1 MPDAFFQRKRKRPDG
16 PPSGAQRRST
26 GNSGTSHAHR
36 GPSTASRAAP
46 SRRDK
51 SNGNG
56 NGNGNGDDD
65 DDDDSDGGR
74 GGARAEDM
82 DFRVRD
88 DGLRSDDEA
97 EAAETPAQARVRLAK
112 MYLDRLKD
120 DDELEGPDAVQ
131 ADKDNIAARLQK
143 DVLEQSGNLHVFLA
157 HRLLPPSA
165 EPLEPS
171 TSASSSSSS
180 RIVHT
185 KGHRLPVTSA
195 VASADAQVL
204 FTASKDGSI
213 CQWRLSDGK
222 LLTVIPKALKPNPI
236 PTAASAGSKG
246 KGKAKAKERTVTHPI
261 PKSATSGAARRR
273 MRAQRLTSFQNA
285 GDDSQQDDDV
295 DMKVASATANGTNP
309 KGKSSSTQNANGT
322 SHSDASNGGRMH
334 ILRLDEGQGHTD
346 AIWALALSTDGR
358 FLASGGLDRRIGL
371 WELTPSSS
379 TTSSSRPRWV
389 KTLSGHKDS
398 ITSLTFRLASSELYS
413 ASLDRTLKLF
423 DAAQGSYIETLFGH
437 QDPVL
442 SLSALRSEVAVSAGG
457 RDRTCRWWKIRDES
471 QLVFRAGGKSKVREV
486 LEGGDLAR
494 ILEKEDAAALAAAGP
509 GGMAADAAGK
519 ARIRAKA
526 KAEAAVVPQMSFFE
540 GSVDCVAM
548 IDNQHFLSGGDSGM
562 LALWSSTKKKPIFT
576 YAIAHGLQE
585 TATETEGTIATP
597 RWITSLSC
605 LPYGDVFASGSW
617 DGHVRLWA
625 LDRQLRSFAPLPFT
639 IEAPGF
645 VNSLQ
650 LLTPTVPRTSRAK
663 AAADHSEVV
672 DRRPVMAEKWR
683 EERRGPLR
691 VKEKL
696 GDDDEEES
704 DAGME
709 EESMEEDGLALLSSS
724 KLVNGHVNGNG
735 NGASTATDTEV
746 DAVVVGKKEQEIRGR
761 KDGIAPLLVIGLGQ
775 EPRLGRWMRVPEAR
789 NGTVIVSFALQA

>member
-1 MPDAFFQRKRKRPDG
+1 MPDAFFQRKRKRPDSG
-16 PPSGAQRRST
+16 APPSGSQRRGGSKT
-26 GNSGTSHAHR
+26 SGAGRSGGGGSHPKSDA
-36 GPSTASRAAP
+36 
-46 SRRDK
+46 RRRQND
-51 SNGNG
+51 G
-56 NGNGNGDDD
+56 GDED
-65 DDDDSDGGR
+65 DDDDSDLGG
-74 GGARAEDM
+74 GGTRAEDM

-120 DDELEGPDAVQ
+120 DDVLEGADAVQ

-143 DVLEQSGNLHVFLA
+143 DVLEQSGNLHIFLA
-157 HRLLPPSA
+157 QRLLPPSTA
-165 EPLEPS
+165 VSDP
-171 TSASSSSSS
+171 SASSSSASAAS

-185 KGHRLPVTSA
+185 RGHRLPVTSA
-195 VASADAQVL
+195 VASADAQLL

-213 CQWRLSDGK
+213 CQWRLSNGK
-222 LLTVIPKALKPNPI
+222 LLTIIPKGSKPA
-236 PTAASAGSKG
+236 PTSASDVGKG
-246 KGKAKAKERTVTHPI
+246 KGKAKDRTVTNPI
-261 PKSATSGAARRR
+261 PRSATSGAARRR
-273 MRAQRLTSFQNA
+273 MRAKMLIQLQTAASDLQD
-285 GDDSQQDDDV
+285 GDA
-295 DMKVASATANGTNP
+295 DMKDASATANGTDA
-309 KGKSSSTQNANGT
+309 KGKSSSAQNTNGT
-322 SHSDASNGGRMH
+322 SHTDASQGGHMH
-334 ILRLDEGQGHTD
+334 YLRLEEGQGHTD

-371 WELTPSSS
+371 WELAPSSS
-379 TTSSSRPRWV
+379 TSSPSRPRWV

-494 ILEKEDAAALAAAGP
+494 ILEKDEAANNGAPAGALLADGAAKG
-509 GGMAADAAGK
+509 
-519 ARIRAKA
+519 RVRAKA
-526 KAEAAVVPQMSFFE
+526 KSESVPQMSFVE

-548 IDNQHFLSGGDSGM
+548 VDNQHFLSGGDSGM

-576 YAIAHGLQE
+576 YAIAHGLHE
-585 TATETEGTIATP
+585 TVTETEGTIMTP
-597 RWITSLSC
+597 RWITSLTC

-650 LLTPTVPRTSRAK
+650 LLSPTVPKSSRAQT
-663 AAADHSEVV
+663 ADSQGQ
-672 DRRPVMAEKWR
+672 DRRPVRDEKWR

-691 VKEKL
+691 IKDTKL
-696 GDDDEEES
+696 EEDDSDEEDDEESVE
-704 DAGME
+704 DDME
-709 EESMEEDGLALLSSS
+709 LLSSS
-724 KLVNGHVNGNG
+724 KLLNGHADAINVNGTSTDATVAAATGE
-735 NGASTATDTEV
+735 SKTATEADS
-746 DAVVVGKKEQEIRGR
+746 VVKKEIRGR
-761 KDGIAPLLVIGLGQ
+761 KDEIAPLLVIGLGQ